1 MRRVLPALSVLVLM
15 RCMPAL
21 AQDCVPLTE
30 PVAHMLQRDVHIEK
44 ADGRVIALTMRIA
57 DEYSEQLAGFQHL
70 CPSPAQP
77 PMLFVFPAEIHTA
90 FHMRNVH
97 LALDI
102 AFIAADGNFL
112 EIMRME
118 PGSRLYAPQRP
129 FRYALE
135 APAGTFARLGLAAGG
150 SRLLLSERSGAESAK

>member
-1 MRRVLPALSVLVLM
+1 MKRRLRPALVVIALSWWA
-15 RCMPAL
+15 PAL
-21 AQDCVPLTE
+21 AQDCVALTE
-30 PVAHMLQRDVHIEK
+30 PVAHMLQRDVRVEK
-44 ADGRVIALTMRIA
+44 PDGKVIALTMRIA

-70 CPSPAQP
+70 CPSPIQP

-102 AFIAADGNFL
+102 AFIAADGHFL

-118 PGSRLYAPQRP
+118 PGSRLYAPQQP

-150 SRLLLSERSGAESAK
+150 SRLLLSERAQ